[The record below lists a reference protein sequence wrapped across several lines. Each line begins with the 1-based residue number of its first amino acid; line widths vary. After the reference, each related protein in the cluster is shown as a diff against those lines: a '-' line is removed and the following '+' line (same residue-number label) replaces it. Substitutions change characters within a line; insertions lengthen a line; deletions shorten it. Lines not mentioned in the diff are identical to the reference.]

1 MKAETRTVTRTVSVS
16 GLSDVPVTFTERGSG
31 QPVLLLHGG
40 AGAFS
45 VAGFADLLASS
56 GPARVITPVHPGF
69 DGTPRPEELASIAS
83 LAGVYGQL
91 LRDLRLVDVCVIG
104 NSIGGWIAA
113 ELALAE
119 SAVPDRRVSSVVL
132 VDAAGLQIDT
142 APIPDFFSL
151 TIDQVSDLSFFD
163 PDAFRIDP
171 ATLTPER
178 AATQAANRSALQAYA
193 GTEMTDPS
201 LPDRLPGIR
210 IPVLAV
216 WGAADRM
223 VPPEHGK
230 AYAEAIPGGQFRLIA
245 KAGHLPQ
252 LETPDELL
260 AAVTEFTAE
269 QSQQHPTS
277 QSQDGSVVRGISI
290 VPSGDG
296 ERVLA
301 GPVDLRILEDG
312 STTSH
317 RLGIVEITIAPH
329 TAGPPQHRHARHD
342 EGFYVVSGTAQF
354 TVGAQTYEA
363 EQGTLVMI
371 PPGAPHT
378 FANASDRPAVLLNTF
393 TPDFYVQYFRDLRE
407 LAASGQPPG
416 PQAIAQVMARYA
428 TEPVTALADGAGE
441 PAGG

>member
-1 MKAETRTVTRTVSVS
+1 MNAETRTVTTTVSVS
-16 GLSDVPVTFTERGSG
+16 GLGDVPVTFTERGSG

-56 GPARVITPVHPGF
+56 GSARVITPVHPGF

-91 LRDLRLVDVCVIG
+91 LRDLRLVDVRVIG

-119 SAVPDRRVSSVVL
+119 SAVPDRRVSSAVL
-132 VDAAGLQIDT
+132 VDAAGLQIGT

-151 TIDQVSDLSFFD
+151 TLDQVFDLSYFD
-163 PDAFRIDP
+163 PGAFRIDP

-178 AATQAANRSALQAYA
+178 AATQAANRAALQAYA
-193 GTEMTDPS
+193 GTGMTDPS
-201 LPDRLPGIR
+201 LLCRLPGVR
-210 IPVLAV
+210 IPALAI

-223 VPPEHGK
+223 IPPEHGK
-230 AYAEAIPGGQFRLIA
+230 AYAEAIPGAQFRLIA
-245 KAGHLPQ
+245 NAGHLPQ

-260 AAVTEFTAE
+260 AAVTEFAAE
-269 QSQQHPTS
+269 QSQQHEAS
-277 QSQDGSVVRGISI
+277 QSQDGAVVKAVSI
-290 VPSGDG
+290 VQSGEG

-301 GPVDLRILEDG
+301 GPVHLRILEDG

-354 TVGAQTYEA
+354 TVGEQTYEA

-378 FANASDRPAVLLNTF
+378 FANASDGPAVLLNTF

-428 TEPVTALADGAGE
+428 TEPATG
-441 PAGG
+441 